1 MTNYPVSP
9 FGTAMISKNFW
20 KINET
25 KSALACLG
33 RGIVSRCVHRAC
45 VDPEPPWCSSHSGGL
60 QSLTRAHGQKTT
72 TSHHTPALSTSKTV
86 SAPSRSR
93 SVKLLT
99 QGFRTQG
106 QEGLTA
112 CPWSWH
118 QPQEQ
123 SGLCHL
129 SAQLLWKPRVF
140 QRKTC
145 RAQRCALHSLPPG
158 GLRSWESAARCWW
171 HSKDDQVSVR
181 CKGLR
186 QDSTSHKAKRI

>member
-25 KSALACLG
+25 KSALARLG

-72 TSHHTPALSTSKTV
+72 TSHHTPALSTLKTV
-86 SAPSRSR
+86 SAPSHSR

-112 CPWSWH
+112 CPWSWPSAPRAEWPLPPFSAAPLEA
-118 QPQEQ
+118 Q
-123 SGLCHL
+123 GLPEENL
-129 SAQLLWKPRVF
+129 QG
-140 QRKTC
+140 T
-145 RAQRCALHSLPPG
+145 ALHATQPSARWTPVLRVSGQMLVTLQRWPG
-158 GLRSWESAARCWW
+158 EC
-171 HSKDDQVSVR
+171 
-181 CKGLR
+181 
-186 QDSTSHKAKRI
+186 